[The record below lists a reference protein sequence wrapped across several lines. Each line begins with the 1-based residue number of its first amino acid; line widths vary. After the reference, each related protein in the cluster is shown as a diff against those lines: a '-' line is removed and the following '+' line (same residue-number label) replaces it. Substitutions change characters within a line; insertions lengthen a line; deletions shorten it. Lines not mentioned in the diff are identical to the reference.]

1 MSYLTKR
8 NHFFPLRQKIYSCT
22 FLPHSEP
29 FISGTMYRPPT
40 QDRQGS
46 FTETITEHF
55 SKNNAND
62 AEMYILADFNIDLF
76 SNQKYPY
83 FIK

>member
-1 MSYLTKR
+1 
-8 NHFFPLRQKIYSCT
+8 
-22 FLPHSEP
+22 
-29 FISGTMYRPPT
+29 MYRPPT

-83 FIK
+83 FIKWILNQCHMKLTIFNYVLSMALNN

>member
-1 MSYLTKR
+1 
-8 NHFFPLRQKIYSCT
+8 
-22 FLPHSEP
+22 
-29 FISGTMYRPPT
+29 MYRPPT